1 MSIDFTIFFARESAD
16 GGYNAKRIDKR
27 GGMWYHRGVG
37 KITEMSAQKRN
48 KSRVNIFID
57 GEFACSLE
65 AVTALECGLR
75 AGVEI
80 DPAKLA
86 AVKEAG
92 DGEAA
97 FARAVARLS
106 RRACTRKELE
116 RYLASKDFSPSV
128 VTAALDKLAA
138 YGYIDDAELADSYV
152 AAYSDRRGKRRLKQ
166 DMSRRGLGDE
176 DIERALSSVGD
187 QRDAAYS
194 AAEKYLRTR
203 AFDARKLSA
212 HLASKGFEWEDIA
225 AVVRGL
231 EKGEDET

>member
-1 MSIDFTIFFARESAD
+1 M
-16 GGYNAKRIDKR
+16 
-27 GGMWYHRGVG
+27 
-37 KITEMSAQKRN
+37 
-48 KSRVNIFID
+48 
-57 GEFACSLE
+57 
-65 AVTALECGLR
+65 
-75 AGVEI
+75 
-80 DPAKLA
+80 
-86 AVKEAG
+86 
-92 DGEAA
+92 
-97 FARAVARLS
+97 ARLS